1 MCKDNLKYTASFST
15 STGAAW
21 PKSIKEINRIQAE
34 SELTILEVNA
44 AKKNSGIGTQV
55 KVDTGNVWT
64 EPL

>member
-34 SELTILEVNA
+34 SELTILKVNA
-44 AKKNSGIGTQV
+44 AKKIQ
-55 KVDTGNVWT
+55 
-64 EPL
+64 E